1 MISQARDKG
10 DFFTFDEFLFSTIYS
25 FTAPSVLQSY
35 LPHVLKCPCSVRLD
49 LEGIFFFSFLVV
61 ADKIRSRVLIV
72 TCSVAFLF
80 LDTGKS

>member
-1 MISQARDKG
+1 VISLRLMN
-10 DFFTFDEFLFSTIYS
+10 FSFLLFTHLLLPRCTIVS
-25 FTAPSVLQSY
+25 SPCFKMSVLREARSGG
-35 LPHVLKCPCSVRLD
+35 D
-49 LEGIFFFSFLVV
+49 FFFSFFVV